1 MYYATIKNATLETS
15 LTDNTEYVD
24 IHFGIMLDEAEV
36 AERHLS
42 FPVGTSEEDIKA
54 ELMAYCR
61 MYENDHRL
69 AAEYAEKSEQ
79 VAKSEEILANLKGQ
93 EIK

>member
-1 MYYATIKNATLETS
+1 MYTAIIKNATLETS

-24 IHFGIMLDEAEV
+24 VHFEIMLEGNVV
-36 AERHLS
+36 AERRLA
-42 FPVGTSEEDIKA
+42 FPVGTSEEAIIE
-54 ELMAYCR
+54 ELRAYCR

-69 AAEYAEKSEQ
+69 AAEYALKVEQ
-79 VAKSEEILANLKGQ
+79 VAESESILASLKGQ